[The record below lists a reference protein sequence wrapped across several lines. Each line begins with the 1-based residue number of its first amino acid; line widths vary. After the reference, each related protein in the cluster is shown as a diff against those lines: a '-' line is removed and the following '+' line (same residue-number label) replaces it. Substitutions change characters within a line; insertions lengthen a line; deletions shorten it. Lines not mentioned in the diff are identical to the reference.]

1 MLNTEL
7 IHEIRLKLQVLD
19 AGIDGLVREYTPQN
33 ALPNHVLNLED
44 FNTKVLIL
52 MHCKLDLLKQMHTLR
67 EPPNSLSSSLS

>member
-19 AGIDGLVREYTPQN
+19 AGIDGLVREYAPQN
-33 ALPNHVLNLED
+33 ALPDQD

-52 MHCKLDLLKQMHTLR
+52 MHCKLDLLRQMHTLR

>member
-19 AGIDGLVREYTPQN
+19 AGIDGLVREYAPQN
-33 ALPNHVLNLED
+33 ALPDQD